1 MKEKKIVC
9 FSKLLH
15 EVRPD
20 PSSFMYGIMF
30 FKLTYV
36 IKSSFYTRSNISL
49 LALFIE
55 NDKVCNN
62 YMKTV
67 LLGGWSE
74 KLHVWKINSFSQG
87 NLWIHIVMI
96 QILEGFFVLSSLPLE
111 ETVPPGWSRE
121 QKLQQKYSMLKETV
135 CHNKVYKISDV

>member
-1 MKEKKIVC
+1 
-9 FSKLLH
+9 
-15 EVRPD
+15 
-20 PSSFMYGIMF
+20 MYGIMF

-62 YMKTV
+62 YMKTG

-111 ETVPPGWSRE
+111 ETVPPGWRRK
-121 QKLQQKYSMLKETV
+121 QTLKQKYCIPCLKETV
-135 CHNKVYKISDV
+135 CHILKYTKYPMFKRTVSQ